1 MEKHSFHRY
10 FVDNG
15 AGLWITEITGE
26 QKLYKRR
33 SHSSALNAA
42 GPVDLSVKA
51 VLCVVQN
58 SASVQT
64 LDALR
69 QLEQGSTNSRVG
81 SAQRAF

>member
-1 MEKHSFHRY
+1 MGKHSFHRF

-15 AGLWITEITGE
+15 TGLWITEVTGE

-51 VLCVVQN
+51 VLFTVQHG
-58 SASVQT
+58 ASVQH

-69 QLEQGSTNSRVG
+69 QLEQGRASSRVG